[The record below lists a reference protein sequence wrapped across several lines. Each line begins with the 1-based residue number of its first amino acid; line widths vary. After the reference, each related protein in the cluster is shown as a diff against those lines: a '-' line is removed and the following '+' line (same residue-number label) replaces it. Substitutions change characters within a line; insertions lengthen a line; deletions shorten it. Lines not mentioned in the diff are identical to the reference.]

1 MLLGSL
7 ALLADDPAA
16 FVRLAVVVAFSL
28 IVAITIHEFS
38 HALVANGLGDN
49 TAKRLGRLSLNPV
62 RHMDRSGTVMMLVA
76 GFGWGKPV
84 PINPNQLS
92 HGHAGTAL
100 VAAAGPLSNLMLA
113 FIIAVP
119 IKLGVLGSTQPDLRR
134 VAYVMTGGFNEGLA
148 DIAGLVIFFNLL
160 LAVFNLI
167 PLSPLDGSKVMGGL
181 VPPKH
186 MSAYS
191 RLQRS
196 GPAILVGIVLV
207 DFTLGLGILWGII
220 GPVVRALSS
229 AAIGG

>member
-1 MLLGSL
+1 MVTL
-7 ALLADDPAA
+7 APPWWL
-16 FVRLAVVVAFSL
+16 
-28 IVAITIHEFS
+28 
-38 HALVANGLGDN
+38 
-49 TAKRLGRLSLNPV
+49 
-62 RHMDRSGTVMMLVA
+62 
-76 GFGWGKPV
+76 
-84 PINPNQLS
+84 
-92 HGHAGTAL
+92 
-100 VAAAGPLSNLMLA
+100 
-113 FIIAVP
+113 
-119 IKLGVLGSTQPDLRR
+119 
-134 VAYVMTGGFNEGLA
+134 
-148 DIAGLVIFFNLL
+148 FNLL
-160 LAVFNLI
+160 LAALNLI